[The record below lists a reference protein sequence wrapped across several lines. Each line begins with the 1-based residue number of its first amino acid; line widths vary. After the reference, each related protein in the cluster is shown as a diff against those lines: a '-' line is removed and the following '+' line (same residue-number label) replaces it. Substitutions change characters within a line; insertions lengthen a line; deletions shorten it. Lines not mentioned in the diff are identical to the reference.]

1 MTLLLSLFASP
12 SLLADADDTGGKDG
26 TIPGKK
32 EALVIKLHHGG
43 ECGVGKNYNI
53 TTRKR
58 IEMNSLCIAPNAIVA
73 EKLYPHNT

>member
-1 MTLLLSLFASP
+1 MHHHPLI
-12 SLLADADDTGGKDG
+12 LADADDTGGKDG
-26 TIPGKK
+26 TIPGKT

-43 ECGVGKNYNI
+43 ECGGGKNYNI